1 MIIRAKLIILVAK
14 VKMAQNTKM
23 YNRADRKNLKN
34 LTLNQNPNQKSR
46 MIPTN
51 QEVIFNKKNIKQ
63 KIK

>member
-51 QEVIFNKKNIKQ
+51 QEVIFNKKNIK
-63 KIK
+63 